1 MSNERRKQ
9 YEVRT
14 HIAEALYQRMLREA
28 AATGE
33 RLSEIV
39 RTALAEAFAAR
50 DVTAEAVRF
59 LPADTDAPRRVPLPL
74 LELEARIAAR
84 IDDHTDTLASID
96 LRIARAEA
104 MLDRLYFGL
113 MLHMPEV
120 PPELRA
126 TRSQSASA
134 RHRAWL
140 TAVDEHAARTSDA
153 FAPAAAPAVNG
164 GSGERQ
170 PRK

>member
-1 MSNERRKQ
+1 M
-9 YEVRT
+9 RT
-14 HIAEALYQRMLREA
+14 HIAEALYHRMLREA

-50 DVTAEAVRF
+50 DATAEAVRF
-59 LPADTDAPRRVPLPL
+59 LPAGTDAPRRVPLPL
-74 LELEARIAAR
+74 LELEQRIAAR
-84 IDDHTDTLASID
+84 IDDHADTLAGID
-96 LRIARAEA
+96 ARIGRAEA

-113 MLHMPEV
+113 MLHLPEV

-126 TRSQSASA
+126 TRSESASA

-140 TAVDEHAARTSDA
+140 TAVDEHTARTADA
-153 FAPAAAPAVNG
+153 FASAGDPAVND

-170 PRK
+170 PPK